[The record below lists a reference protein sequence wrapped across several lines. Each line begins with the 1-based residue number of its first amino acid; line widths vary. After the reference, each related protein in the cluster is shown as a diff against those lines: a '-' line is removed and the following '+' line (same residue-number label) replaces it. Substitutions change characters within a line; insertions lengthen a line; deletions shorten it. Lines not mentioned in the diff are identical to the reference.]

1 MSIPSSIILLA
12 FEDILSVDDG
22 LAFFAL
28 FDISIK
34 TLPFI
39 LNTNILHYFP
49 IFFKELN
56 IIFAKL
62 SKKGKKNVSSLKRTY
77 TTSLARRC
85 STITYKMFPHGNP
98 LPDSINAIIFRY
110 LQYHTLPSDSH
121 YTTIKNDIK

>member
-62 SKKGKKNVSSLKRTY
+62 SKKGKKNVSSLNREY
-77 TTSLARRC
+77 
-85 STITYKMFPHGNP
+85 
-98 LPDSINAIIFRY
+98 
-110 LQYHTLPSDSH
+110 
-121 YTTIKNDIK
+121 